1 MSEGVE
7 MRVMTYSSVPNER
20 SSAAA
25 SWCLP
30 VPAQRSVRLA
40 ERLRHWLNWDVAGV
54 NERRVIAIGCSP
66 DVWSGKGFPD
76 NAVNNRRY
84 ALLTFLP
91 LSLFYQFRAFFNIF
105 YLLLAFSQFISALKV
120 GFLITYLSP
129 LALVVSLSL
138 IKDAIDDIQ
147 RYRRDGRA
155 NKEKVEKLLSDG
167 STGIIRAS
175 SIQVG
180 DLLVLRHGQR
190 IPADCVLLRSSEN
203 SGTCFV
209 RTDQLDGETDWK
221 LRYALKATQSLDDV
235 ALSQY
240 RANIHCEPLHKDI
253 YKFAGSFEISVGES
267 EAISLDNTLW
277 ASCVVASGT
286 LVAAV
291 IHTGIDT
298 RSAMNCSKPSTKMG
312 LIESELNFIGALCF
326 LFLVI
331 ISFLLVGQQ
340 RFEGEWFL
348 MFLRFL
354 ILLSAIIP
362 ISMRVNV
369 DVGRMWY
376 SYEMYRDGKIPG
388 TVVRNTNIPEE
399 LGRLQYLFTDKTGTL
414 TKNKMEFRQLQVGV
428 DTILNYRDKD
438 RFKKIIAGFFNEKY
452 EFESSDLTGSGKS
465 NYLSLQRNFMRDIT
479 SVGEALLALVLCHNV
494 SPVMEDGKLEYQ
506 ASSPDEIAF
515 VKFCSSLGF
524 SLIHRDVNSMQFT
537 TPGGKTIS
545 YDIIKAFPFTSE
557 RKCMGI
563 ILREVS
569 ERDTGIYK
577 YIMKGADF
585 KIATVVR
592 FSDWLQESCQ
602 EFSQVGL
609 RTLVFAQR
617 TLTEEQLETF
627 LTRYNE
633 ANIDLG
639 DTRNESIEAAMHL
652 IERDMKLIGV
662 TGVEDELQDDVTE
675 SLETL
680 GMGGIK
686 VWILTGDK
694 IETAT
699 TIGRSTR
706 IIPRHGVVEIMTT
719 RTLEETEKNLD
730 KLYLTHAALSND
742 GFSDALWTLVL
753 DGTCLSLCLTETV
766 SKTFVEVSRSAHSVI
781 IARCSPTQKAEV
793 IRIMKTYSDK
803 KVRMAAIGD
812 GGNDVA
818 MILAADVG
826 IGVEGVE
833 GKQASMAADFSIKKF
848 SNCVRLIMWHGRSS
862 YRRTC
867 RMSQF
872 IMHRGMVY
880 SIVQAFFSLLFA
892 GTPMSVFNG
901 YLLMGYS
908 TLFTMAP
915 VFALVLDEDIK
926 EEDVSEFPQHYK
938 ELSKSRSMN
947 TRSFLQWAWISVF
960 QGGVMMGLSL
970 HLFYGEM
977 FHIITIA
984 YTSLLLTELVIVAST
999 VHVRILWSQ
1008 RRNHLYLFIAAECF
1022 SLASYFFAVLLLP
1035 ETIDKDFFFSWSC
1048 WWRVSVI
1055 SLAIV
1060 CPIYFLRILSTYVFF
1075 NQRHTYTL
1083 A

>member
-1 MSEGVE
+1 MLEGVE
-7 MRVMTYSSVPNER
+7 MQAMYSSASEER
-20 SSAAA
+20 SPTEAAL
-25 SWCLP
+25 CLP
-30 VPAQRSVRLA
+30 VPARRPVSYAQT
-40 ERLRHWLNWDVAGV
+40 LRHWLNCDTASV
-54 NERRVIAIGCSP
+54 NEARVIAIGCTP
-66 DVWSGKGFPD
+66 AVWSGSGFPD

-84 ALLTFLP
+84 SLLTFLP
-91 LSLFYQFRAFFNIF
+91 LSLFHQFRAFFNIF
-105 YLLLAFSQFISALKV
+105 YLLLAFSQLIPALKV
-120 GFLITYLSP
+120 GFLITYFSP

-138 IKDAIDDIQ
+138 IKDAVDDIK
-147 RYRRDGRA
+147 RYRRDRTA
-155 NKEKVEKLLSDG
+155 NEEKFEKLLPDG
-167 STGIIRAS
+167 RTGIIRAS

-190 IPADCVLLRSSEN
+190 IPADCVLLRSSES
-203 SGTCFV
+203 SGTCFL

-221 LRYALKATQSLDDV
+221 LRYALKATQPLGDE

-253 YKFAGSFEISVGES
+253 YKFAGSLETSGGES

-286 LVAAV
+286 LVAVV
-291 IHTGIDT
+291 IHTGVDT

-340 RFEGEWFL
+340 RFDGQWFV

-376 SYEMYRDGKIPG
+376 SYEMYRDSKIPG

-414 TKNKMEFRQLQVGV
+414 TKNKMEFRLLQVAA
-428 DTILNYRDKD
+428 DTILNDREVD
-438 RFKKIIAGFFNEKY
+438 RFKKIIASFFNEKY
-452 EFESSDLTGSGKS
+452 ESENNDLVDSGKG
-465 NYLSLQRNFMRDIT
+465 NYLSLQRNLMRDIT

-494 SPVMEDGKLEYQ
+494 SPVMEEGKLEYQ

-515 VKFCSSLGF
+515 VKFCSFLGIT
-524 SLIHRDVNSMQFT
+524 LIHRDVNSMQFT

-563 ILREVS
+563 ILRESS

-592 FSDWLQESCQ
+592 SSDWLQESCQ
-602 EFSQVGL
+602 EFAQVGL

-617 TLTEEQLETF
+617 TLTEEQLEIF

-639 DTRNESIEAAMHL
+639 NTRNESIEAAMSL
-652 IERDMKLIGV
+652 IEKDMKLIGV
-662 TGVEDELQDDVTE
+662 TGVEDELQDDVTK

-706 IIPRHGVVEIMTT
+706 LIPRNGVVEVMTT
-719 RTLEETEKNLD
+719 RTLEETEKFLD
-730 KLYLTHAALSND
+730 TLQLRHTTVSND
-742 GFSDALWTLVL
+742 LFFESPWTLVL
-753 DGTCLSLCLTETV
+753 DGTCLSLCLTEPI
-766 SKTFVEVSRSAHSVI
+766 SKRFVEVSRSAYSVI
-781 IARCSPTQKAEV
+781 LARCSPTQKADV
-793 IRIMKTYSDK
+793 IRMIKKYSNK

-833 GKQASMAADFSIKKF
+833 GKQASMAADFSITKF
-848 SNCVRLIMWHGRSS
+848 SHCVRLIIWHGRNS

-892 GTPMSVFNG
+892 GTTMSVFNG

-908 TLFTMAP
+908 TVFTMAP

-926 EEDVSEFPQHYK
+926 EEDVSEFPQYYK
-938 ELSKSRSMN
+938 ELLKSRSMN
-947 TRSFLQWAWISVF
+947 TRSFLQWAWISIY
-960 QGGVMMGLSL
+960 QGGVMMSLSL
-970 HLFYGEM
+970 HLFSGEM

-999 VHVRILWSQ
+999 AHLRILWTQ

-1022 SLASYFFAVLLLP
+1022 SLAAYFFAVLLLP
-1035 ETIDKDFFFSWSC
+1035 ETMDKSFFFSWSC

-1055 SLAIV
+1055 LLAIV
-1060 CPIYFLRILSTYVFF
+1060 GPIYILSILSSFVFF
-1075 NQRHTYTL
+1075 NHRHTYTL